1 MYTVGLRQSGKVSG
15 GLCGWEGE
23 AGGCSHIASLS
34 AHRTASRE
42 LFPANRCHHAA
53 SGVLLKVRHGGGR
66 EVVREVDG
74 PSQLDPGRR
83 LRRMRMRLRLQTVE
97 MLHIR
102 DTTWFCLGEIR
113 SSAAGSTR

>member
-74 PSQLDPGRR
+74 PSQLSRAPSED
-83 LRRMRMRLRLQTVE
+83 E
-97 MLHIR
+97 DEDEDEAAAADSR
-102 DTTWFCLGEIR
+102 D
-113 SSAAGSTR
+113 AAHQGYNLVLSR